1 MECKM
6 ANAEPNKDH
15 LYGRYQ
21 QHEDWRDGLHR
32 RVAHKSLDI
41 PELEDVHVNNS
52 RTGLGWKELL
62 AVGAIV
68 AGVPWAASLLH
79 IGEKAS
85 SQPEIQNPS
94 FPADSEY
101 EVLFFDKDGNR
112 INVPHISTKG
122 KLKFEDLEGTAQ

>member
-1 MECKM
+1 MPDV
-6 ANAEPNKDH
+6 EPNKNE

-21 QHEDWRDGLHR
+21 RHEDWRDGLHR

-68 AGVPWAASLLH
+68 AGVPWAASLLNLTGPKPTPV
-79 IGEKAS
+79 IQ
-85 SQPEIQNPS
+85 QPVSPV
-94 FPADSEY
+94 DSEY

-112 INVPHISTKG
+112 ISVPHISTRKR
-122 KLKFEDLEGTAQ
+122 Q